1 MIHTLETN
9 AIDFVQN
16 LFDAL
21 GWLGIV
27 IAMTIESACI
37 PLPSEIIMPLA
48 GWLIVDKRDLG
59 YWGIIVASFW
69 GAVGNAIGSTIAY
82 WIGAL
87 LGRPFLEKYG
97 KWILLTRKDL
107 DRADRLFAKWGEEM
121 AFFSRLLP
129 IVRTFISLPA
139 GIARMNYWKFIAF
152 TFAGAFLWCIPLTA
166 AGYHWGAD
174 WEKFRNKARFFD
186 YPIALFVLALIVW
199 YIWHKVSEIRHE
211 SRQLEEATDS

>member
-1 MIHTLETN
+1 MHGIENH

-16 LFDAL
+16 LFDTL
-21 GWLGIV
+21 GWFGVV

-48 GWLIVDKRDLG
+48 GWMIVDKRDLG

-69 GAVGNAIGSTIAY
+69 GAVGNLLGSTIAY
-82 WIGAL
+82 WVGAL

-107 DRADRLFAKWGEEM
+107 DRADRWFGRYGEEIV
-121 AFFSRLLP
+121 FFSRLLP
-129 IVRTFISLPA
+129 VVRTFISLPA
-139 GIARMNYWKFIAF
+139 GVAKMNFGKFAAF
-152 TFAGAFLWCIPLTA
+152 TFAGAFLWCIPLTT

-174 WEKFRNKARFFD
+174 WETFRNKARVFD
-186 YPIALFVLALIVW
+186 YPIILAILALVAW
-199 YIWHKVSEIRHE
+199 YIWHKISEIRHE
-211 SRQLEEATDS
+211 SRHIEEVAD

>member
-1 MIHTLETN
+1 VIHTLETN

-21 GWLGIV
+21 GWLGVV
-27 IAMTIESACI
+27 IAMAIESACI

-69 GAVGNAIGSTIAY
+69 GAVGNAIGSTIAF
-82 WIGAL
+82 WVGAL

-139 GIARMNYWKFIAF
+139 GIARMNYWKFISF

-166 AGYHWGAD
+166 AGYHWGED
-174 WEKFRNKARFFD
+174 WETFRNKARIFD
-186 YPIALFVLALIVW
+186 YPIALIILGLIGW
-199 YIWHKVSEIRHE
+199 YIWHKVNEIRHE
-211 SRQLEEATDS
+211 SRQLEEAAD